1 MASTSSAQQDLTSA
15 REHLK
20 NEGWCVIPDL
30 LSPARSKEV
39 LQHLWSAADES
50 KKRGDDTFLPF
61 LDPNE
66 SNVRVF
72 YLLEL
77 DAMFRE
83 LIQHPTAVQMVKS
96 VLGEIFLISNFT
108 ANIARPGSKS
118 MGLHSDQS
126 LVSPDPWLTVNALNV
141 IWCLTDCY
149 FENGATLYIPG
160 SNKWERRTDVP
171 RNAKQL
177 LKPFEAKAGSVVVMD
192 GRLWHTSGANITKDQ
207 DRALLFGY
215 YTAPFLRQQV
225 NWTRK
230 LSREVQD
237 SLSPD
242 MTEWLGVS
250 LVPKTSP
257 SEVAHV
263 EIQLNVSANLGE
275 ARLHLQ
281 YLDDQ
286 FAEDGQQASTSS
298 TAESFAE
305 SSHRM

>member
-1 MASTSSAQQDLTSA
+1 MGDAGLEERDLASA
-15 REHLK
+15 RLHLK
-20 NEGWCVIPDL
+20 QEGWCVIPDVL
-30 LSPARSKEV
+30 DTSKTKEV
-39 LQHLWSAADES
+39 LQRLWDAAGES

-77 DAMFRE
+77 DSIFRE
-83 LIQHPTAVQMVKS
+83 LIQHPTAIQMVKS
-96 VLGEIFLISNFT
+96 VLGENFLISNFT

-141 IWCLTDCY
+141 IWCLNDCY

-160 SNKWERRTDVP
+160 SNKWERRSDIPKTA
-171 RNAKQL
+171 NKM
-177 LKPFEAKAGSVVVMD
+177 LKPFEAKAGSIIVMD
-192 GRLWHTSGANITKDQ
+192 GRVWHTSGANITKDQ

-225 NWTRK
+225 NWTKK
-230 LSREVQD
+230 LSKEIQD
-237 SLSPD
+237 SLSPE
-242 MTEWLGVS
+242 MSEWLGLGV
-250 LVPKTSP
+250 T
-257 SEVAHV
+257 
-263 EIQLNVSANLGE
+263 ANLGE
-275 ARLHLQ
+275 ALLHLK

-286 FAEDGQQASTSS
+286 FAEDGSQSS
-298 TAESFAE
+298 SSKAAEDFAK
-305 SSHRM
+305 SSHNRQDKTLSE